1 MMLNIFSCAYLYI
14 FFGKVSVQNF
24 RPFTNW
30 VVCFLIIVFGEFFVY
45 SRYKSFI
52 KYMIWKYFPS
62 VCGLSFHSSKLRS
75 SRSRNSF
82 LCSHFTSCFKQ
93 PFFFLLLFSW
103 YIEGNG
109 MSHRGRTK
117 QAGYTQGNLSAH
129 HFPMC
134 PKPKGQR
141 TSGEESGSSNLDL
154 LESSSLFSVLFLER
168 QHRHHPGARPKCGI
182 CILMRCPD
190 QEYTH

>member
-1 MMLNIFSCAYLYI
+1 MACLFIFLNCILLGAEIL
-14 FFGKVSVQNF
+14 FFAVTS
-24 RPFTNW
+24 
-30 VVCFLIIVFGEFFVY
+30 LLA
-45 SRYKSFI
+45 
-52 KYMIWKYFPS
+52 
-62 VCGLSFHSSKLRS
+62 LSSL
-75 SRSRNSF
+75 
-82 LCSHFTSCFKQ
+82 
-93 PFFFLLLFSW
+93 FFFLLLFSW

-117 QAGYTQGNLSAH
+117 QAGHTQASLSAH

-141 TSGEESGSSNLDL
+141 TSWEESGSSNLDL
-154 LESSSLFSVLFLER
+154 LESSSLFSVLSLER
-168 QHRHHPGARPKCGI
+168 QHGHHPGACPKCGI